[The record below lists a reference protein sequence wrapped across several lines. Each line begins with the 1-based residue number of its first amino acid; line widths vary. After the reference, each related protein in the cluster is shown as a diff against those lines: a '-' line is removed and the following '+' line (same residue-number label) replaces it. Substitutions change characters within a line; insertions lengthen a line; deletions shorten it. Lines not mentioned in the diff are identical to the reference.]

1 MEKTTKEN
9 TNGIPGAQ
17 AKTKQMLGK
26 HNIVSFKQI
35 NLLSYHGGEA
45 YF

>member
-1 MEKTTKEN
+1 
-9 TNGIPGAQ
+9 
-17 AKTKQMLGK
+17 MLGK

-45 YF
+45 YFWNMWQQSTKQ